1 MTASTEVPASGVVA
15 GADRPVWHTLTADR
29 VRQAEE
35 VDERSGLS
43 SAEASSRIER
53 FGPNTFDAGTAEP
66 RWRAFIRQYADL
78 MQLVRYL
85 PPVWGWAMLAWM
97 RRRECV

>member
-1 MTASTEVPASGVVA
+1 MTRSSTGTGRLGKRSVLG
-15 GADRPVWHTLTADR
+15 GDRGP
-29 VRQAEE
+29 
-35 VDERSGLS
+35 GLS
-43 SAEASSRIER
+43 SAGASLRIER

-66 RWRAFIRQYADL
+66 RWRAFIRRYADL
-78 MQLVRYL
+78 IQLVRYL

>member
-1 MTASTEVPASGVVA
+1 MVAGAQAVLPVSHEEGQVTASTEVP
-15 GADRPVWHTLTADR
+15 
-29 VRQAEE
+29 
-35 VDERSGLS
+35 
-43 SAEASSRIER
+43 
-53 FGPNTFDAGTAEP
+53 GTAEP

-78 MQLVRYL
+78 IQLVRYL